1 MDKITALEI
10 RQQVMNSE
18 KPQRALGRVLDK
30 IVEDFAESPEL
41 RGELYDVIEEYA
53 RQKQRLSIQKEIEH
67 LRSELCRL

>member
-30 IVEDFAESPEL
+30 IVEDFEKIQWKKNCERPKDGIV
-41 RGELYDVIEEYA
+41 GEILI
-53 RQKQRLSIQKEIEH
+53 K
-67 LRSELCRL
+67 